1 MDKILKKIVNMVK
14 IYQLVKIDFEEDFE
28 EVDVLRRE
36 TIELEDDSPASFSS
50 GIYEDPIYEEEDYE
64 TADVTFFVTTPAV
77 MADVTFY
84 VSTPA
89 VMADVTFFVTT
100 PAARADSTFY
110 ASTPA
115 ARANGTFFVATPAAR
130 VSSGIYEEEE
140 GDCETDNR
148 LNVTYCQAP
157 LASSTTSTSN
167 SSLEDSLTEEC
178 VLALALAYTT
188 ISISALEDSVF
199 LYDEIIGEDTE
210 DDNVFGHPI

>member
-84 VSTPA
+84 VSP
-89 VMADVTFFVTT
+89 